1 MKNENQQIKELARM
15 LGIANKTIHDQMQEI
30 DTLNKLAVYK
40 KISIKNLA
48 KMYEN
53 QLESQDREIHRL
65 TIIQHYLEEKTLKV
79 YE

>member
-1 MKNENQQIKELARM
+1 MTKKQQIKELARM
-15 LGIANKTIHDQMQEI
+15 LGIANETIHDQMQEI

-53 QLESQDREIHRL
+53 QIEGQDREIHRL
-65 TIIQHYLEEKTLKV
+65 TIIKHYLEEKCLKV